1 MADCD
6 LASAGPGLVSDTGRV
21 TASAGVVAAA
31 SRRIGARLA
40 DLIEAPLT
48 SDLPEGFA
56 DILARLEAAGPGE
69 GTA

>member
-1 MADCD
+1 MPDCD
-6 LASAGPGLVSDTGRV
+6 LATAGLGPDVARV

-31 SRRIGARLA
+31 SRRIGASLA
-40 DLIEAPLT
+40 DLIEAPLA

-56 DILARLEAAGPGE
+56 DILARLDEAGRGD